1 MVSETLS
8 PFAADEEFPPMQI
21 LVRQVYEAYRT
32 LWYRENKSIGFEM
45 QEMRFGALLL
55 RNENCQRMIY
65 EYLNGQLPVIQE
77 LELPRLPGH
86 YGKEGKGERFNSYIQ
101 TISTNVNAY

>member
-1 MVSETLS
+1 ML
-8 PFAADEEFPPMQI
+8 ADEEFPPMQV

-32 LWYRENKSIGFEM
+32 LWYKENKSIGFEL

-65 EYLNGQLPVIQE
+65 EYLNGTLPVIQE
-77 LELPRLPGH
+77 LELPRLPADRGA
-86 YGKEGKGERFNSYIQ
+86 EGKGVFFNSYIQ
-101 TISTNVNAY
+101 TISAN

>member
-1 MVSETLS
+1 
-8 PFAADEEFPPMQI
+8 
-21 LVRQVYEAYRT
+21 
-32 LWYRENKSIGFEM
+32 M

-65 EYLNGQLPVIQE
+65 EYLNGELPVIQE

-86 YGKEGKGERFNSYIQ
+86 RGAEGKGEFFNSYIQ
-101 TISTNVNAY
+101 TISANSNAF